1 MEDVLELD
9 VEDNEFDHE
18 PTKSG
23 QTLKDCAELGGKICE
38 VSKPKLAIPP
48 DTDDAMKLYEA
59 KKKLLERLSQLE
71 EDVESNFNPKTSVKS
86 RLGVRETVED
96 VEFMDCSEPC
106 DFPGSL
112 DDKNVRSRLRG
123 SDEQLDVI
131 QRTGGHYASM
141 LMTSLCRYFPYDLV
155 AVVTNLWNNPTMKFQ
170 FGLLK
175 LGTVDPS
182 VQ

>member
-155 AVVTNLWNNPTMKFQ
+155 AVVTNL
-170 FGLLK
+170 
-175 LGTVDPS
+175 
-182 VQ
+182 